1 MIASLM
7 GFKPWHAVAGGIIV
21 AVVAGT
27 YIKGRVDGS
36 RLCDAAQ
43 VRAELAQARADL
55 GRITAAA
62 QDAHAASERLA
73 QARQGDLQRIDEYEA
88 TLAHRDACILT
99 DDDIERVRGIQR
111 SRLPGA
117 PRGP

>member
-1 MIASLM
+1 MIDQVKA
-7 GFKPWHAVAGGIIV
+7 FVVRWAVTGGLII

-43 VRAELAQARADL
+43 VRDELAQARADL
-55 GRITAAA
+55 GRVTAAA

-88 TLAHRDACILT
+88 TLANRDACSLSGDDVGRLRDILN
-99 DDDIERVRGIQR
+99 GG
-111 SRLPGA
+111 LPSA
-117 PRGP
+117 PRRP

>member
-1 MIASLM
+1 MIAALI
-7 GFKPWHAVAGGIIV
+7 GFKPWHAVAGGLLI
-21 AVVAGT
+21 ALSAGL

-55 GRITAAA
+55 GRVSAAA

-73 QARQGDLQRIDEYEA
+73 QTRQTDLQRIDEYEA
-88 TLAHRDACILT
+88 TLANRDACSLS
-99 DDDIERVRGIQR
+99 DDDVGRLRDILGIGVP
-111 SRLPGA
+111 SA
-117 PRGP
+117 PHRP

>member
-1 MIASLM
+1 MIAALASPLAR
-7 GFKPWHAVAGGIIV
+7 WAVIGGVLIALAAGL
-21 AVVAGT
+21 

-73 QARQGDLQRIDEYEA
+73 QARKTDLEKIDAYEA
-88 TLAHRDACILT
+88 TLANRDACLLT
-99 DDDIERVRGIQR
+99 DGDIERLRDILNGGV
-111 SRLPGA
+111 PNA
-117 PRGP
+117 PRRP

>member
-1 MIASLM
+1 MIATLASPLTR
-7 GFKPWHAVAGGIIV
+7 WAVTGGVLI
-21 AVVAGT
+21 ALATGL

-55 GRITAAA
+55 GRVTAAA

-88 TLAHRDACILT
+88 TLANRDACLLT
-99 DDDIERVRGIQR
+99 DDDIKRLHDILGIGVP
-111 SRLPGA
+111 SA
-117 PRGP
+117 PRRP

>member
-1 MIASLM
+1 MLAALI
-7 GFKPWHAVAGGIIV
+7 GFKPWHAVAGGLLI
-21 AVVAGT
+21 ALSAGL
-27 YIKGRVDGS
+27 YVKGRIDGF

-55 GRITAAA
+55 GRVSAAA

-88 TLAHRDACILT
+88 TLANRDACGLS
-99 DDDIERVRGIQR
+99 DDDVKRLRDILNGGVSNAPVR
-111 SRLPGA
+111 P
-117 PRGP
+117 

>member
-1 MIASLM
+1 MIAALASPLVR
-7 GFKPWHAVAGGIIV
+7 WAVAGGL
-21 AVVAGT
+21 VVALVAGA
-27 YIKGRVDGS
+27 YIKGRLDGS

-55 GRITAAA
+55 GRVSAAA

-88 TLAHRDACILT
+88 TLANRDACSLS
-99 DDDIERVRGIQR
+99 DDDV
-111 SRLPGA
+111 SRLRDLLNGGLPNA
-117 PRGP
+117 PRRP